1 MAGAATA
8 ADVLVPGWDAEGAA
22 DCAGVDPKLNPCGAD
37 VAAAVAPN
45 RAGVAAAEEAPE
57 AAAEAMPKDSG
68 VEAGAAAAVLAGRGV
83 LTAAANKGA
92 LGMLAEADAGVLD
105 GVDGIWKPPG
115 AALEVPVAVPE
126 AAAEEAP
133 NPKPPKLGA
142 DCPDAAGW
150 PKAGAA

>member
-1 MAGAATA
+1 M
-8 ADVLVPGWDAEGAA
+8 
-22 DCAGVDPKLNPCGAD
+22 
-37 VAAAVAPN
+37 AAAVAPN

-115 AALEVPVAVPE
+115 AALEVPAH
-126 AAAEEAP
+126 AQML
-133 NPKPPKLGA
+133 KKLSTCLQLLSGPRGA
-142 DCPDAAGW
+142 CIEINLLFASSVEDKKGLEFLFSSVLYVGSVLSCLQMLPITTV
-150 PKAGAA
+150 